1 MRQNNKKY
9 ALKEMSKVK
18 IIDKHSEESIKG
30 ERDFLSKLNLPFIVN
45 MHYAFQDFDNLYLV
59 MDLLKGGDLRYHLW
73 KNYQF
78 QEKQSKFFIAC
89 LIISLEYIH
98 SNNIIHRDI
107 KPENLVCD
115 ENGYLRLTDFGVAK
129 IRKKD
134 NKIETSGTPGYMA
147 PEVLMA
153 KNHSFPVDFFAI
165 GVMGYE
171 FMFGQRP
178 YLGKNRREYKES
190 ILSQQAYID
199 KDDLD
204 EDWSDESIDFINRCI
219 KRKVSKRLGSNFG
232 IKELK
237 EHPWFKEF
245 IWDELFNKK
254 MKAPFLPKSERNYD
268 KKFCNEIERISEETM
283 ERYQQ
288 YINDKKYSYLFRGY
302 TYFNTEDYNDIFSNE
317 NKRIIGFKKITN
329 FNMINNHEDN
339 HKIKKIIQFG
349 QIKENNLS
357 SIKINHK
364 FKIKPININQEEN
377 NNNMFVNLKPLNF
390 KMGNKLRN
398 HKSYSKL
405 IISNETN
412 QENENIF
419 NIREKNKS
427 VNSSY
432 VNIINANNNRNH
444 NNIKIG
450 LYKNPYLKNSY
461 DFPFKRNLNS
471 NKKINTNYIS
481 QKIENNKPNINIE
494 INNNKYKMPSIQ
506 IISNEN
512 MGTPSKNNSYIQ
524 YNIIQNNNYNHIKN
538 LNCLTPLNFI
548 SESPSN
554 DVLTPSNINKNS
566 LIISDS
572 NNNKNSLSSLIQLPK
587 LNSQRCKIIIN
598 ENDSNNNREL
608 KHNNIINNNKI
619 NFKLS
624 SLKSKKKIIDNL
636 KNNKNKKTL
645 SHSQSTGLLLNSLA
659 KSN

>member
-30 ERDFLSKLNLPFIVN
+30 ERDFLSKLNHPFIVN

-73 KNYQF
+73 RNYQF
-78 QEKQSKFFIAC
+78 QENESKFFIAC

-115 ENGYLRLTDFGVAK
+115 ENGYLRVTDFGVAK
-129 IRKKD
+129 IRKKE
-134 NKIETSGTPGYMA
+134 NKNETSGTPGYMA

-178 YLGKNRREYKES
+178 YLGKNRKEYKES
-190 ILSQQAYID
+190 ILSNQAFID
-199 KDDLD
+199 IDDID
-204 EDWSDESIDFINRCI
+204 EDWSDESVDFINRCL
-219 KRKVSKRLGSNFG
+219 KRKVSKRLGYNFG

-237 EHPWFKEF
+237 EHPWFNEF
-245 IWDELFNKK
+245 NWDELFNKK

-283 ERYQQ
+283 ERYQY
-288 YINDKKYSYLFRGY
+288 YINDKNYSYLFRGY
-302 TYFNTEDYNDIFSNE
+302 TYFNSDDHNQNLLNE
-317 NKRIIGFKKITN
+317 NKGIAGFKKITN
-329 FNMINNHEDN
+329 FNIHNNHNDN
-339 HKIKKIIQFG
+339 HKLKRIIQFG
-349 QIKENNLS
+349 QFKENKLS

-364 FKIKPININQEEN
+364 FKIKPININQEDN
-377 NNNMFVNLKPLNF
+377 NNNRMLINLKPLNI
-390 KMGNKLRN
+390 KMGRN
-398 HKSYSKL
+398 HQSYSKL
-405 IISNETN
+405 IISDETN
-412 QENENIF
+412 QENENIL

-427 VNSSY
+427 ID
-432 VNIINANNNRNH
+432 NIINTNHKRN
-444 NNIKIG
+444 NNIKLG
-450 LYKNPYLKNSY
+450 LYKNPYLKNSFE
-461 DFPFKRNLNS
+461 FPFKRNLNS
-471 NKKINTNYIS
+471 NLESNTNFIS
-481 QKIENNKPNINIE
+481 QNIENNDSQNINID
-494 INNNKYKMPSIQ
+494 INNNKYKIPSVQ

-512 MGTPSKNNSYIQ
+512 TGSPSKNNSYIQ

-538 LNCLTPLNFI
+538 LNCLTPLNFVNDN
-548 SESPSN
+548 PSIN
-554 DVLTPSNINKNS
+554 AFTPPNKNKNN

-572 NNNKNSLSSLIQLPK
+572 NTNKNNLSSSIQLPK
-587 LNSQRCKIIIN
+587 LNSKRYKIIIN
-598 ENDSNNNREL
+598 ENDSNN
-608 KHNNIINNNKI
+608 KDVKYNKI

-624 SLKSKKKIIDNL
+624 SLKSKKKILENL
-636 KNNKNKKTL
+636 KNNINKKTL
-645 SHSQSTGLLLNSLA
+645 SHSQSTGLLLNSLI
-659 KSN
+659 KSK